1 MSLNL
6 KTIYRLDFLFTLKFL
21 CARDHCWES
30 SPTMW
35 ADQCKHVGEEHTAV
49 PGSAYSSFQPLP
61 QPRSESPEAVRM
73 FFPVP
78 CTRASQTSTCLSVTA
93 DLVNGRVRFSPA
105 RGMLMLQALGPHFA
119 VLSLN
124 PASATTAA
132 IPRGPP
138 SAAIGMPLCSPQ
150 ASGSSHLLFPLSGT
164 VASPPASLKHTSFK
178 PQPNCHSLTL
188 SGLDGVPR
196 PMPLSTRI
204 SHHSAPFTAVSSC
217 CLYFPSDCPA
227 GAVLASTGNPRVYL
241 ARAWH
246 TVLCVYLLTAVR
258 KLALGKLP
266 L

>member
-132 IPRGPP
+132 YP
-138 SAAIGMPLCSPQ
+138 SRSSLCCHRN
-150 ASGSSHLLFPLSGT
+150 ASLFPAGLW
-164 VASPPASLKHTSFK
+164 VFSPAVPSVWNSSLPSC
-178 PQPNCHSLTL
+178 QPKTHIL
-188 SGLDGVPR
+188 
-196 PMPLSTRI
+196 
-204 SHHSAPFTAVSSC
+204 
-217 CLYFPSDCPA
+217 
-227 GAVLASTGNPRVYL
+227 
-241 ARAWH
+241 
-246 TVLCVYLLTAVR
+246 
-258 KLALGKLP
+258 
-266 L
+266 